1 MDFALDGTA
10 IAVRDVAEDV
20 FARRQPD
27 WESRFGGHD
36 PETAGASRG
45 GFEADGWQA
54 LVDAG
59 LLALPLPAALDGD
72 EVDESGLLP
81 LFRRMGRAAAV
92 TPALGSLTA
101 ALVFAKADPQTG
113 EGSVWS
119 RFGSSLTG
127 GSWVSIAIG
136 EHGDALTATPRT
148 SVRDGRLTGTKV
160 GVLHADGA
168 SLFLVA
174 ADAGVV
180 AVSPDAEGVAI
191 ARTPTSSGWGEYRVT
206 FDDVPV
212 DDADIV
218 VRDLAVLRDRYR
230 LALCAYA
237 DGLVAGATRL
247 TADHVSTREQF
258 GKPIALFQAVGQQLA
273 DIYVVGR
280 SMELATTA
288 AAWRLSEGLDAATD
302 LAIAAYWLAEEI
314 PPTTRTMTH
323 LHGGI
328 GVDITYPLH
337 RYFSLTKDLAR
348 LVGGAH
354 VRLDE
359 LADITDVPA
368 DDTRIA
374 EVPDVH

>member
-27 WESRFGGHD
+27 WESTFGRRDSGGSG
-36 PETAGASRG
+36 AGDQVG
-45 GFEADGWQA
+45 GFDAETWQA

-59 LLALPLPAALDGD
+59 LLALPLPAHHDGD

-92 TPALGSLTA
+92 TPALGTLTA
-101 ALVFAKADPQTG
+101 ALVFAKAAGDG
-113 EGSVWS
+113 ADVWS
-119 RFGSSLTG
+119 RWPGSLTG
-127 GSWVSIAIG
+127 GRWAAIAIG
-136 EHGDALTATPRT
+136 EHGDPLTPTPRT
-148 SVRDGRLTGTKV
+148 SVRGGKLNGTKV
-160 GVLHADGA
+160 GVLHAEGA
-168 SLFLVA
+168 SVLLVTS
-174 ADAGVV
+174 DAGVV
-180 AVSPDAEGVAI
+180 AVPPTADGVTLT
-191 ARTPTSSGWGEYRVT
+191 RTPSSSGWGEYT
-206 FDDVPV
+206 IGFDDVAV
-212 DDADIV
+212 DDADVIS
-218 VRDLAVLRDRYR
+218 RELAVLRDRYR

-280 SMELATTA
+280 SMELSTTA

-302 LAIAAYWLAEEI
+302 LGVAAYWLAEEI
-314 PPTTRTMTH
+314 PPTLRTMTH

-337 RYFSLTKDLAR
+337 RYFSVAKDLAR
-348 LVGGAH
+348 LVGGAA

-359 LADITDVPA
+359 LADITEGAAPA
-368 DDTRIA
+368 DRA
-374 EVPDVH
+374 QG